1 MKGKEKC
8 KILKEIRREI
18 AANNDIEFVTS
29 ECKHQ
34 GDCLGTCPKC
44 EAELRYLERELEKRQ
59 RLGKAVAVAG
69 LTVSVALTSSSC
81 DLWQTTEGDMLPES
95 GLEERVEAVGE
106 MVELMGDM
114 PLDTELLN
122 GQIAPLWEIE
132 YIASLSS
139 EEALNHLKSFTRDEI
154 KAQWSAYKTSYI
166 EAVAPHSCDC
176 YKTDDFTMIVLLYD
190 EAETLISV
198 DIKPEHY
205 DE

>member
-95 GLEERVEAVGE
+95 GLEDRVVADGE
-106 MVELMGDM
+106 MVEIMGDM
-114 PLDTELLN
+114 PPESEDIMGE
-122 GQIAPLWEIE
+122 IAPLWDID

-139 EEALNHLKSFTRDEI
+139 EEALNNLKAFTRGEI

>member
-114 PLDTELLN
+114 PLDTEVSD
-122 GQIAPLWEIE
+122 GQIAPLWEID

-190 EAETLISV
+190 ETETLISV

>member
-95 GLEERVEAVGE
+95 GLEDRVEAVGE